1 LNQILMELHSFL
13 LTLDKENLSGKA
25 TVQKGLLSDLLLS
38 YRGSNG
44 GDEEYI
50 YMNKVSVGEEKDNG
64 SDAMANGKAGKHVSA
79 PQKGLPLLPR
89 PGLIGRE
96 PFPLPPAPLPLNL
109 DWGEG
114 YYEEAQPYEETIND
128 EGDALSSSYESYDE
142 EEAVVRGNAPCPSA
156 QHQWP
161 SAEASIELVRDA
173 RICAFLWRKKWL
185 GQWAKQ
191 LCVIKDCRLQCYKSS
206 KEQTPLLDVS
216 LLGCSVVYK
225 EKQVKRK
232 EHSLKIVPLGGEA
245 IVLALQS
252 KEQTEQ
258 WLKVIQEISPRQT
271 ENCET
276 QHPSSDTSRLICTK
290 GEVSERHSVASES
303 GSSTDSHA
311 ETPDPKDVKK
321 KYGAGLKFNL
331 MNIGK
336 KKTSLLDSPEKCVD
350 TSGYLNVLVNS
361 QWRSRWCLI
370 RDGQL
375 WFYSDKGKGKVSQP
389 AVALGGCSVVPL
401 PSPEHLY
408 TFRIELDGTELATL
422 EAKTSADMGQWLGFL
437 LCQTGTRME
446 PEDLT
451 YDYVNS
457 ERISTIINAA
467 KSSMSLMQR
476 RFSEPNA
483 YIDSGLLGP
492 QLSDDLYDDVASI
505 GAEPEDG
512 EGSELPVSYEEG
524 FQEVTA
530 TNTNDPPSPEM
541 ESAGP
546 PPPPPS
552 PPPPPPPIEEAP
564 VPSDNQE
571 TDDDIVVLGL
581 TRVRSFL
588 HTNGGKTPPLREV
601 ASSPATARETLPL
614 EDSTAA
620 QTAELDPSNHVEE
633 EPHHRTPEPQGR
645 TPELHHRTPELHHRT
660 PEPRHRTPEPHH
672 RTPEPQR
679 RTPEPQ
685 HTTETPV
692 PVPAEASRPEGLSSP
707 VRPPCQPHRNPPPP
721 PPPQSQGPATGP
733 APPPVP
739 SPVLP
744 APHCT
749 LSPGASVAHK
759 APQHGQAGGRCSPGQ
774 PPLSPQ
780 PPRFRILCVGAVSK
794 TLPSG
799 CPGAVEVKLGKNR
812 TEADVRRYSEERD
825 RLEKQREEVRSSLA
839 SFKKERRE
847 AREELNACQGDPGQ
861 KASLEAVLKQKDE
874 ACREAEHRRVEV
886 ELRLM
891 EVRESLRKVEAGPF
905 TLGTT
910 LDSSHQEQHTSK
922 ASSVMPTVAPP
933 PPPST
938 NGSCGDPASPVNSAT
953 ALKNRPTPMMSTSK
967 VNVMQKAKEW
977 EKKSTS

>member
-1 LNQILMELHSFL
+1 MEKHKVLNQILVELHSFL
-13 LTLDKENLSGKA
+13 LILDKENLSGKA

-38 YRGSNG
+38 YSGSNG

-50 YMNKVSVGEEKDNG
+50 YMNKVTVGEDKGEVYNG
-64 SDAMANGKAGKHVSA
+64 SDTMANGKAGKYVPA
-79 PQKGLPLLPR
+79 PQKGLPQLPR

-96 PFPLPPAPLPLNL
+96 PFPLPPAPLPLGL

-128 EGDALSSSYESYDE
+128 DGDALSSSYESYDE
-142 EEAVVRGNAPCPSA
+142 EEAVVRGNAPRPSA

-161 SAEASIELVRDA
+161 STEASIELVRDA

-185 GQWAKQ
+185 GQWGKQ

-225 EKQVKRK
+225 EKQMKRK
-232 EHSLKIVPLGGEA
+232 EHSLKIVPVGGEA

-258 WLKVIQEISPRQT
+258 WLKVIQDISPKPS
-271 ENCET
+271 ENCEI
-276 QHPSSDTSRLICTK
+276 QHTSSDTSRLICTK
-290 GEVSERHSVASES
+290 GEMSERHSVASES

-375 WFYSDKGKGKVSQP
+375 WFYTDKGKVKVSQP

-408 TFRIELDGTELATL
+408 TFRIDLDGTQLATL

-437 LCQTGTRME
+437 LSQTGTRTE

-451 YDYVNS
+451 YDYVNT

-476 RFSEPNA
+476 RYSEPNA
-483 YIDSGLLGP
+483 YIESGPPGP
-492 QLSDDLYDDVASI
+492 QPSDDLYDD
-505 GAEPEDG
+505 
-512 EGSELPVSYEEG
+512 
-524 FQEVTA
+524 
-530 TNTNDPPSPEM
+530 M
-541 ESAGP
+541 ESVR
-546 PPPPPS
+546 
-552 PPPPPPPIEEAP
+552 PPPPPPPTEEA
-564 VPSDNQE
+564 VVHSDNQE
-571 TDDDIVVLGL
+571 TDNQVHLDLPP
-581 TRVRSFL
+581 VRSFL
-588 HTNGGKTPPLREV
+588 HTSGGKTPPPREA
-601 ASSPATARETLPL
+601 ASSPATPKEEPPL
-614 EDSTAA
+614 EDSATAH
-620 QTAELDPSNHVEE
+620 TAERTTDGPS
-633 EPHHRTPEPQGR
+633 
-645 TPELHHRTPELHHRT
+645 
-660 PEPRHRTPEPHH
+660 
-672 RTPEPQR
+672 
-679 RTPEPQ
+679 
-685 HTTETPV
+685 PV
-692 PVPAEASRPEGLSSP
+692 PPDASRPEGVSSP
-707 VRPPCQPHRNPPPP
+707 FRPPSQPHRNPPPP
-721 PPPQSQGPATGP
+721 PPPQSQEPPTKP
-733 APPPVP
+733 APCTAS
-739 SPVLP
+739 SPVQL
-744 APHCT
+744 APQST
-749 LSPGASVAHK
+749 ISPGASVAHK
-759 APQHGQAGGRCSPGQ
+759 APQQGHAGGPGSSGGL

-780 PPRFRILCVGAVSK
+780 PPRLRVIS
-794 TLPSG
+794 
-799 CPGAVEVKLGKNR
+799 VEVKLGKNR

-825 RLEKQREEVRSSLA
+825 RLEKEREEVRSSLA
-839 SFKKERRE
+839 SLKKERRE
-847 AREELNACQGDPGQ
+847 SREELNACQGDSRQ
-861 KASLEAVLKQKDE
+861 KASLEAILKQKEE

-910 LDSSHQEQHTSK
+910 LDSSHQDLHTSK
-922 ASSVMPTVAPP
+922 APSVTPTVAPP
-933 PPPST
+933 TPPST
-938 NGSCGDPASPVNSAT
+938 NGSCGDPVSLVNSAT
-953 ALKNRPTPMMSTSK
+953 ALKNRPTSKMSTSK
-967 VNVMQKAKEW
+967 VNVLQKAKEW